1 MAIGPLNNFDV
12 YSSLTNI
19 TDLEHHKEKYNY
31 STKREVT
38 EAIQR
43 ILSQERINVHELK
56 NLNWQGI
63 ECPLT
68 RGQIWRLVLGYENPD
83 KLIRSEKL
91 QMKRLEYLE
100 KLHTPDVSSKKPK
113 PSKQII
119 NSFPRYDIFKI
130 KEIQNSLTNIITLI
144 SKEAKISK
152 KATHAMA
159 VPFFII
165 FLCEFY
171 PIDLEILSID
181 EEGPQKSYLSI
192 VEADTY
198 WCTSIFI
205 RTYFHNKKNQLCE
218 AAVKSLEKFEP
229 GLYFHMNNEGVQMS
243 FLNRWIKYL
252 FLKDFP
258 LKICIRLFDEFISN
272 KISHPLI
279 RKPGNVALKN
289 NFIVCIVCA
298 LVTIFK
304 NQILISTGSKLED
317 LVSRLPTESW
327 GETEV
332 LILISQ
338 AYLYQAIID

>member
-1 MAIGPLNNFDV
+1 
-12 YSSLTNI
+12 
-19 TDLEHHKEKYNY
+19 
-31 STKREVT
+31 
-38 EAIQR
+38 
-43 ILSQERINVHELK
+43 
-56 NLNWQGI
+56 
-63 ECPLT
+63 
-68 RGQIWRLVLGYENPD
+68 
-83 KLIRSEKL
+83 
-91 QMKRLEYLE
+91 
-100 KLHTPDVSSKKPK
+100 
-113 PSKQII
+113 
-119 NSFPRYDIFKI
+119 
-130 KEIQNSLTNIITLI
+130 
-144 SKEAKISK
+144 
-152 KATHAMA
+152 
-159 VPFFII
+159 
-165 FLCEFY
+165 
-171 PIDLEILSID
+171 
-181 EEGPQKSYLSI
+181 
-192 VEADTY
+192 
-198 WCTSIFI
+198 
-205 RTYFHNKKNQLCE
+205 
-218 AAVKSLEKFEP
+218 
-229 GLYFHMNNEGVQMS
+229 MNNEGVQMS